1 MNNIQ
6 SSILLKQVKIVNESL
21 KLTMITTIVIGLV
34 LWIQVYKE
42 LNISFLVSWL
52 IVFFGS
58 IIVRIFLLVAHKKD
72 PPSKNNVKRWV
83 NLNFVNTILSSI
95 AYGIIASST
104 YFISDQVSVTIV
116 YIIMAGVTAG
126 AVTIYGP
133 LKHLSTVF
141 ILPVIIPLII
151 SNLAHEDFNHIILA
165 SITLLFCYTIYKT
178 SQNLYK
184 TFLNTL
190 QQNITIKDLTEEKVR
205 MEEMAKL
212 KSDFFASMSHEIRTP
227 LNGIIGL
234 VDLLIKSN
242 LEDHQKDYLNTI
254 KSSSDDLIK
263 VINDVLDLSKIE
275 SDKLELLPSETSLSE
290 FANRM
295 MILFSE
301 RANSKNLHLKLVL
314 DDDLPSYVLVDEH
327 RLSQIN
333 SNLLSNA
340 VKFTDFGSI
349 HFSVKTLS
357 KTDKKIQ
364 LEFKVEDTGIG
375 IPKEKQK
382 MIFNK
387 YDQIA
392 RANNYLVTQIG
403 TGLGLSIAKK
413 LVSLMNGEIGVFSTE
428 KQGSIFWFKIE
439 VPIVNKSK
447 KNKVNKKNSLE
458 CNFNLNV
465 LLVDDRDVNL
475 KVASLMLNKLGCQVE
490 TATNGEIA
498 IEKYN
503 KYPNKFDLIIMD
515 IQMPAM
521 DGIMATKTLREK
533 HPNLAPVYGL
543 SAQVAKNLHKTPE
556 ELGFDYYLTKPLS
569 LDELKKSL
577 YRLV

>member
-21 KLTMITTIVIGLV
+21 KTTMITTVVIGLV

-42 LNISFLVSWL
+42 LNICFLVSWL

-58 IIVRIFLLVAHKKD
+58 IIVRAFLLIAHKND
-72 PPSKNNVKRWV
+72 PPEKENVKRWV
-83 NLNFVNTILSSI
+83 NLNFINTILSSI
-95 AYGIIASST
+95 AYGIVASSI
-104 YFISDQVSVTIV
+104 YFIGDQVAVTIV

-141 ILPVIIPLII
+141 ILPVIIPLTI
-151 SNLAHEDFNHIILA
+151 SNLAYKDLNHIILA
-165 SITLLFCYTIYKT
+165 SITILFCYTIYKT

-190 QQNITIKDLTEEKVR
+190 QQNITIRDLTEEKVR
-205 MEEMAKL
+205 MEEIAKL

-234 VDLLIKSN
+234 VDLLIKSDLKDN
-242 LEDHQKDYLNTI
+242 QKDYLNTI

-275 SDKLELLPSETSLSE
+275 SDKLELLPLATSLSE
-290 FANRM
+290 FSNRM
-295 MILFSE
+295 IILFSE
-301 RANSKNLHLKLVL
+301 RANSKNLELKLVL
-314 DDDLPSYVLVDEH
+314 DDDLPSYVLVDQH
-327 RLSQIN
+327 RLSQII

-340 VKFTDFGSI
+340 IKFTDFGSI
-349 HFSVKTLS
+349 HFSVKILS

-364 LEFKVEDTGIG
+364 LEFKIEDTGIG
-375 IPKEKQK
+375 IPQEKQE

-428 KQGSIFWFKIE
+428 KQGSVFWFKIE
-439 VPIVNKSK
+439 LPIVKKPK
-447 KNKVNKKNSLE
+447 KNKE
-458 CNFNLNV
+458 EIEYNFNLNV

-475 KVASLMLNKLGCQVE
+475 KVVSLMLKKLGCIVE
-490 TATNGEIA
+490 TALNGEIA
-498 IEKYN
+498 IEKYDESPN
-503 KYPNKFDLIIMD
+503 KYDLIIMD

-521 DGIMATKTLREK
+521 DGIIATKNLREK

-543 SAQVAKNLHKTPE
+543 SAQVATNLHKTPK

-569 LDELKKSL
+569 FDELKKSL
-577 YRLV
+577 HRLV